1 MRQKTFGA
9 FLFLFYVFCIDR
21 GKRGARLRFTKEGA
35 EVINFCFFK
44 LAFAFLF
51 FSGGTALRFILWFAL
66 FLWSG
71 FAALR
76 FFVYIHS
83 ILFLI
88 LGNLAHIKKQARIFK
103 AGPVFI

>member
-51 FSGGTALRFILWFAL
+51 FPAERLCVLFYGLLCFYGVGSQLYGFCIHTFNFIFN
-66 FLWSG
+66 FG
-71 FAALR
+71 QPC
-76 FFVYIHS
+76 
-83 ILFLI
+83 
-88 LGNLAHIKKQARIFK
+88 AHKKQARIFK